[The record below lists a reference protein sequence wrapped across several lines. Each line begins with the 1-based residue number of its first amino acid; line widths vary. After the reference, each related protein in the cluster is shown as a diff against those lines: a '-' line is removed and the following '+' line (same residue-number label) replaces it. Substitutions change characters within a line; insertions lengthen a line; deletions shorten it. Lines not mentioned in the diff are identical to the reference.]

1 MTANY
6 KEACIMES
14 TCTLTE
20 AERKKQNRD
29 ELTQILKEHPELF
42 ETALSLILESIR
54 NGGTE

>member
-1 MTANY
+1 
-6 KEACIMES
+6 MES
-14 TCTLTE
+14 IYTPTE

-54 NGGTE
+54 NGGME